1 MSLSSWSQV
10 SKQGEQTICSKWLFN
25 QKKKIKV
32 MRKNWVLLLVMGLMV
47 VSCTNVKESKEYKEL
62 QAERDSLLMHSAGVE
77 SEAAEMMSVISEVE
91 ANFAKI
97 REAEKYIATQSA
109 QGGEMTQDTKQ
120 RVQENFKMI
129 NEILQ
134 RNKEQLEEL
143 NRKQSAGNKEIATLK
158 NTINRLNEEMRES
171 SNRLVALQEELAR
184 KDEQIALL
192 AEDVT
197 ALAQEAEQQ
206 SAIIQEQEKTL
217 HTAYYVFGTA
227 SELKEQKILSGGFL
241 RQTRVLQDTF
251 NKDYFLKIDI
261 REVTEIP
268 LYAPNAKLWS
278 THPEGTYE
286 FVKGDDGNLTFV
298 ITDTQRFWSLT
309 KYLIIEVS

>member
-1 MSLSSWSQV
+1 M
-10 SKQGEQTICSKWLFN
+10 K
-25 QKKKIKV
+25 
-32 MRKNWVLLLVMGLMV
+32 KNWFLFLVMGLIV

-62 QAERDSLLMHSAGVE
+62 QAQRDSLLMRSTGAE
-77 SEAAEMMSVISEVE
+77 SEAAEMMAVISEVE

-120 RVQENFKMI
+120 RVEDNFQMI

-134 RNKEQLEEL
+134 RNKEQLEQL
-143 NRKQSAGNKEIATLK
+143 NRRQSAGSREIASLK
-158 NTINRLNEEMRES
+158 NTISRLNAEMLES
-171 SNRLVALQEELAR
+171 SNRLAQLQEELAQ

-206 SAIIQEQEKTL
+206 SATIREQEKTL

-227 SELKEQKILSGGFL
+227 GELKEQKILSGGFL
-241 RQTRVLQDTF
+241 QQTRVLQDTF
-251 NKDYFLKIDI
+251 NKEYFLKIDI
-261 REVTEIP
+261 REVTQIP
-268 LYAPNAKLWS
+268 LYAPKGKLWS

-286 FVKGDDGNLTFV
+286 FVKGDDGNLNFV

-309 KYLIIEVS
+309 KFLIIEVN

>member
-1 MSLSSWSQV
+1 M
-10 SKQGEQTICSKWLFN
+10 K
-25 QKKKIKV
+25 
-32 MRKNWVLLLVMGLMV
+32 KNWIMFLVMGLIV

-62 QAERDSLLMHSAGVE
+62 QAQRDSLLMRSTGAE
-77 SEAAEMMSVISEVE
+77 SEASEMMAVISEVE

-120 RVQENFKMI
+120 RVQDNFQMI

-134 RNKEQLEEL
+134 RNKEQLEQL
-143 NRKQSAGNKEIATLK
+143 NRKQSAGSREIVSLK
-158 NTINRLNEEMRES
+158 NTISRLNAEMLES
-171 SNRLVALQEELAR
+171 SNRLTQLQEELAR

-206 SAIIQEQEKTL
+206 SATIREQEKTL

-227 SELKEQKILSGGFL
+227 GELKEQKILSGGFL
-241 RQTRVLQDTF
+241 QQTRVLEDTF
-251 NKDYFLKIDI
+251 NKEYFLKIDI
-261 REVTEIP
+261 REVTQIP
-268 LYAPNAKLWS
+268 LYAPKGKLWS

-309 KYLIIEVS
+309 KFLIIEVN

>member
-1 MSLSSWSQV
+1 M
-10 SKQGEQTICSKWLFN
+10 K
-25 QKKKIKV
+25 
-32 MRKNWVLLLVMGLMV
+32 KNWIMLLVMGLIV

-62 QAERDSLLMHSAGVE
+62 QAQRDSLLMRSTGAE
-77 SEAAEMMSVISEVE
+77 SEASEMMAVISEVE

-120 RVQENFKMI
+120 RVQDNFQMI

-134 RNKEQLEEL
+134 RNKEQLEQL
-143 NRKQSAGNKEIATLK
+143 NRKQSAGSREIVSLK
-158 NTINRLNEEMRES
+158 NTISRLNAEMLES
-171 SNRLVALQEELAR
+171 SNRLTQLQEELAR

-206 SAIIQEQEKTL
+206 SATIREQEKTL

-227 SELKEQKILSGGFL
+227 GELKEQKILSGGFL
-241 RQTRVLQDTF
+241 QQTRVLEDTF
-251 NKDYFLKIDI
+251 NKEYFLKIDI
-261 REVTEIP
+261 REVTQIP
-268 LYAPNAKLWS
+268 LYAPKGKLWS

-309 KYLIIEVS
+309 KFLIIEVN

>member
-1 MSLSSWSQV
+1 MNR
-10 SKQGEQTICSKWLFN
+10 EN
-25 QKKKIKV
+25 ENV
-32 MRKNWVLLLVMGLMV
+32 MKKNWILLLVMGLMV

-62 QAERDSLLMHSAGVE
+62 QAQRDSLMMSSAGVE
-77 SEAAEMMSVISEVE
+77 SEAAEMMEVISEVE
-91 ANFAKI
+91 ANFARI

-109 QGGEMTQDTKQ
+109 QGGEMTQDTRQ
-120 RVQENFKMI
+120 RVQENFRMI

-134 RNKEQLEEL
+134 RNKAQLEQL
-143 NRKQSAGNKEIATLK
+143 NRKQSAGSKEIASLK
-158 NTINRLNEEMRES
+158 NTISRLNAEMLES
-171 SNRLVALQEELAR
+171 SNRMAELQNELAL

-206 SAIIQEQEKTL
+206 SAIIREQDKSL

-241 RQTRVLQDTF
+241 QQTRVLQDTF
-251 NKDYFLKIDI
+251 NQEYFLKIDI
-261 REVTEIP
+261 REVTQIP
-268 LYAPNAKLWS
+268 LYAPKGKLWS

-286 FVKGDDGNLTFV
+286 FVKGDDANLTFV

-309 KYLIIEVS
+309 KYLIIEVK